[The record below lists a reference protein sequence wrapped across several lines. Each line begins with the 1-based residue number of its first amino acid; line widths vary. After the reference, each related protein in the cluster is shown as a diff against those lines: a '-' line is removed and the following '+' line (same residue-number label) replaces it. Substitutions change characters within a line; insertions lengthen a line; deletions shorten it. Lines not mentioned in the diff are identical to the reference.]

1 MVQKGFAQNGCSYA
15 GGLHA
20 RLAYIQWRWQSHARG
35 ELVKGPGQRNYQA
48 SQGAKCVTTPH
59 ALSQLVQ
66 GAPNMSTMVIVHP
79 MSSQIG
85 SQSIFHNLQHSSTC
99 LACLGSLPEL
109 TAYPTTRVA
118 AGVSPVMLHA
128 WSLISFAMKSMLKAN
143 FCVPNLCCLMCR
155 HHISGVQLRPNPG

>member
-35 ELVKGPGQRNYQA
+35 EPVKGPGQRNYQA
-48 SQGAKCVTTPH
+48 SQGAKCVTTPYL
-59 ALSQLVQ
+59 LSQLVQ
-66 GAPNMSTMVIVHP
+66 GASSMTTMIVVHP

-85 SQSIFHNLQHSSTC
+85 SQCIFPNSQHFSTC
-99 LACLGSLPEL
+99 LTRLGSLL
-109 TAYPTTRVA
+109 KTTLYPMTRTA

-128 WSLISFAMKSMLKAN
+128 WSSISFAMNSILKAN

-155 HHISGVQLRPNPG
+155 HHTSSVQL